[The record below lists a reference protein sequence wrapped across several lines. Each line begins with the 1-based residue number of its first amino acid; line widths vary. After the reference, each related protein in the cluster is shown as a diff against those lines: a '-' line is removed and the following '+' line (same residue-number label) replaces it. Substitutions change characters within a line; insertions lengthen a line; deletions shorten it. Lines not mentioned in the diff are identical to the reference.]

1 MTAIYQWWNFA
12 ETLCAAGK
20 TVLRLNLDETAVKT
34 WMQPGKGLM
43 CKPGPH
49 ESRRKKRFA
58 PASRKQQRGCVTH
71 VAVICDRP
79 EIQTHLPHVLI
90 GNKSILPAYI
100 QREIEPRL
108 FRNVF
113 LVRRQS
119 AWVDAAYMVKIISL
133 LGTILRPFLSEY
145 QPVLLMDAL
154 GAHIAEVVFK
164 AAARFGI
171 WVLIVPAKL
180 TWLLQPADTHL
191 FYKYKMRVKRCFTEA
206 MARSPTGMLDLRDVI
221 LAINHAVRHVCQAHD
236 WSKAFDEN
244 GFGQHQRLVRRS
256 IIETAGFTTPMSVP
270 ATMPNLAQFQSIWP
284 AGQHVPL
291 DAVFRPIL
299 QPPEPSAPRPGVARH
314 EAHASHEPVAWL
326 ERLRPR
332 RSGSYVFPS
341 LQGTD
346 TSSPSDSLELAAP
359 EAWPAMNTP
368 PPAPLGQERA
378 RARAARPIA
387 ESRPSARRFEHQRS
401 RTEA

>member
-1 MTAIYQWWNFA
+1 M
-12 ETLCAAGK
+12 
-20 TVLRLNLDETAVKT
+20 LRLNLDETAVKT

-90 GNKSILPAYI
+90 GNESILPVYI

-108 FRNVF
+108 LRNVF
-113 LVRRQS
+113 LVRRKS
-119 AWVDAAYMVKIISL
+119 AWVDTAYMVKIIEL
-133 LGTILRPFLSEY
+133 LGTILRPFLGEY

-154 GAHIAEVVFK
+154 NAHIAEPVFK

-180 TWLLQPADTHL
+180 TWLLQPADTHV
-191 FYKYKMRVKRCFTEA
+191 FYKYKMRLKRCCTEA
-206 MARSPTGMLDLRDVI
+206 MARSPTGVLDFRDVL
-221 LAINHAVRHVCQAHD
+221 LAVNHAVRHVCQAHD
-236 WSKAFDEN
+236 WSKAFNQN

-256 IIETAGFTTPMSVP
+256 IIEAAGFTTPVSVP
-270 ATMPNLAQFQSIWP
+270 ATLPNLAQFRSIWP
-284 AGQHVPL
+284 AGHGDVPL

-299 QPPEPSAPRPGVARH
+299 HPPGPSAPHPEVARH
-314 EAHASHEPVAWL
+314 AADASHEPVAWL

-341 LQGTD
+341 LHRTD
-346 TSSPSDSLELAAP
+346 TSSPSDSLESAAP
-359 EAWPAMNTP
+359 EAWPAMDTP
-368 PPAPLGQERA
+368 PPALLGQQRA
-378 RARAARPIA
+378 RARAPRPIA
-387 ESRPSARRFEHQRS
+387 ESRPSAWYFEHQQR
-401 RTEA
+401 RTET